1 MELLS
6 NISLFKSQV
15 NTSNIKNIVFELFN
29 ENLIRGRGLFARSIM
44 KAQSASLPFTP
55 VYSAL
60 VAIINTKLPQIGELV
75 LTRLIIQFRKAYRRN
90 DKVFYY

>member
-1 MELLS
+1 
-6 NISLFKSQV
+6 
-15 NTSNIKNIVFELFN
+15 LFN

-90 DKVFYY
+90 DKVLTKLTYYFFIVIYMI